1 MAYILNTFVK
11 GDKKCAVAFSEIYG
25 LGFVLVTQIC
35 DQLGIS
41 PRMKCQS
48 LNASQIDRIS
58 RCISQNY
65 VTGVEL
71 RAALNRKKERL
82 ISISSWRG
90 FRYIEAL
97 PCRGQRTHGNAQTV
111 RRCTTQRASPALRGK
126 INRVAGG
133 KPQKG
138 GKKQFSSPMRV

>member
-11 GDKKCAVAFSEIYG
+11 GEKKCCVAFSEIYG
-25 LGFVLVTQIC
+25 LGPPLVTQIC
-35 DQLGIS
+35 DQLGLS
-41 PRMKCQS
+41 PHMKCQS

-71 RAALNRKKERL
+71 KGALNKKRSRL

-111 RRCTTQRASPALRGK
+111 RRCSPQRVSPALRSKSKG
-126 INRVAGG
+126 
-133 KPQKG
+133 KG
-138 GKKQFSSPMRV
+138 GKKRLQSPTR

>member
-11 GDKKCAVAFSEIYG
+11 GDKKCAVALSEIFG
-25 LGFVLVTQIC
+25 LGKPLVNQLC
-35 DQLGIS
+35 DQLGFS
-41 PRMKCQS
+41 PKIECQL
-48 LNASQIDRIS
+48 LNANQIDRLS

-65 VTGVEL
+65 ITGTEL
-71 RAALNRKKERL
+71 RGLVKKNKERL

-111 RRCTTQRASPALRGK
+111 RRCSPSFTAPRLRG
-126 INRVAGG
+126 G
-133 KPQKG
+133 KR
-138 GKKQFSSPMRV
+138 GKTGFR